1 MEKLEYLDV
10 DRKWQ
15 ELIEKLEN
23 EGYKSF
29 TLDERL
35 WFNVGGIIGAI
46 NSGGIGSYYINKW
59 FEDMDDTFED
69 LKKLEAENVI
79 EMLMKVN
86 GFLPE
91 GTLHKDADEIS
102 DIFADLGDQSED
114 FVELL
119 DDLNEIFANDIEEE
133 LEVKLEQIIKRLI
146 F

>member
-10 DRKWQ
+10 DRRWQ
-15 ELIEKLEN
+15 ELFEKLDN
-23 EGYKSF
+23 KGYKSF
-29 TLDERL
+29 TPDERL
-35 WFNVGGIIGAI
+35 WFNIGGIIGSI

-79 EMLMKVN
+79 DMLKKVN
-86 GFLPE
+86 EFLPE
-91 GTLHKDADEIS
+91 GTLLKDANDIS
-102 DIFADLGDQSED
+102 DIFADLGDQSEG

-119 DDLNEIFANDIEEE
+119 DDLNEKFANDMEEE
-133 LEVKLEQIIKRLI
+133 LETKLEQVVKRLL